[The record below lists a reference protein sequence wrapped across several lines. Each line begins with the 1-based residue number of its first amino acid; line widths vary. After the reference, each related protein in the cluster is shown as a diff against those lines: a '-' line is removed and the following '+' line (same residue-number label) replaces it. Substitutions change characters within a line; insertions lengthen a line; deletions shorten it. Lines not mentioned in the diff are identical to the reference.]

1 MFLANDASR
10 NPHPD
15 IASFA
20 SLGKA
25 IGSQSSVNPWYNGM
39 SRMTRMSK
47 CLGAGN
53 DRNRMSRPSKGIG
66 GGQKYKADD
75 RHYRMGN
82 LRKNTGCFRIS
93 VRKTFFAQNYEKEK

>member
-66 GGQKYKADD
+66 GGKSTKLMTA
-75 RHYRMGN
+75 
-82 LRKNTGCFRIS
+82 TTEWATS
-93 VRKTFFAQNYEKEK
+93 EKIQGVFGFL